1 MKEAVTLLLLD
12 SYDGVEWRDPK
23 VLAVKRLKSK
33 GKLGLP
39 GGKVDTGETL
49 EEAIIREV
57 KEECN
62 VTIPKEALVKVYAC
76 IVNGYYCTT
85 FAVTKEHLK
94 TMKYDELKQVEI
106 EIEPTW
112 VKFNTYDFVMKSEF
126 IEYNAGLLRNM
137 LEIIEYLKM
146 EEETLWQ

>member
-12 SYDGVEWRDPK
+12 SYKRIDFRDPK
-23 VLAVKRLKSK
+23 VLVVKRLKSK

-39 GGKVDTGETL
+39 GGKVDSGETL
-49 EEAIIREV
+49 EEAIVREV

-76 IVNGYYCTT
+76 IVKGYYCTT
-85 FAVTKEHLK
+85 FAVTKERLR
-94 TMKYDELKQVEI
+94 TMKYDELKQVEV

-126 IEYNAGLLRNM
+126 RRYNEGLLYN
-137 LEIIEYLKM
+137 LEEIVEFLNSK
-146 EEETLWQ
+146 EETL

>member
-12 SYDGVEWRDPK
+12 SYEGDEWSNPE

-39 GGKVDTGETL
+39 GGKVDSGETL

-94 TMKYDELKQVEI
+94 TIKKHRVKQMEEDIVPI
-106 EIEPTW
+106 W

-126 IEYNAGLLRNM
+126 SEYNYGLLKN
-137 LEIIEYLKM
+137 LDEIVKVLNNEKG
-146 EEETLWQ
+146 ETL

>member
-12 SYDGVEWRDPK
+12 TYDEIEWSNPK

-39 GGKVDTGETL
+39 GGKVDSGETL
-49 EEAIIREV
+49 EEAIVREV

-94 TMKYDELKQVEI
+94 TMKYDELKQVEV

-112 VKFNTYDFVMKSEF
+112 VKFNIYDFVMESEF
-126 IEYNAGLLRNM
+126 TSYNEGLLFN
-137 LEIIEYLKM
+137 LQEIVEFLNSK
-146 EEETLWQ
+146 EEETL

>member
-12 SYDGVEWRDPK
+12 TYDEIEWSNPK

-39 GGKVDTGETL
+39 GGKVDSGETL
-49 EEAIIREV
+49 EEAIVREV

-85 FAVTKEHLK
+85 FAITKEHLK

-126 IEYNAGLLRNM
+126 RRYNEGLLYN
-137 LEIIEYLKM
+137 LEGIVEFLNSK
-146 EEETLWQ
+146 EETL

>member
-12 SYDGVEWRDPK
+12 TYDDIDWIDPK

-33 GKLGLP
+33 SKLGLP
-39 GGKVDTGETL
+39 GGKVDSGETL

-94 TMKYDELKQVEI
+94 TMEYDELKQVEV

-126 IEYNAGLLRNM
+126 TSYNEGLLYN
-137 LEIIEYLKM
+137 LQEIVDFLNNEK
-146 EEETLWQ
+146 EETL

>member
-12 SYDGVEWRDPK
+12 SYKRIDFRDPK
-23 VLAVKRLKSK
+23 VLVVKRLKSK

-39 GGKVDTGETL
+39 GGKVDSGETL
-49 EEAIIREV
+49 EEAIVREV

-76 IVNGYYCTT
+76 IVKGYYCTT
-85 FAVTKEHLK
+85 FAVTKEHLR
-94 TMKYDELKQVEI
+94 TMKYDELKQVEV

-112 VKFNTYDFVMKSEF
+112 VKFNTCDFVMKSEF
-126 IEYNAGLLRNM
+126 RRYNEGLLYN
-137 LEIIEYLKM
+137 LEEIVEFLNSK
-146 EEETLWQ
+146 EETL